1 MAQIQVLDS
10 GTINKIAAGE
20 VIERPASII
29 KELVENSIDAGASSI
44 IVEIRDG
51 GISYL
56 RVTDNGSGIEA
67 DDVRNAFLRHSTS
80 KIRKAED
87 LSLVT
92 SLGFRGEALASIAAV
107 ARVEMITK
115 TQRALTGIHYL
126 IEGGKENLLEE
137 VAAVSGTTIKVEDLF
152 YNTPARRKF
161 LKKAPAEAAAVTELM
176 QNFALGHPEI
186 SFQYMRNNVRV
197 LHTPGNYQMKNCIY
211 SVYGK
216 EILGQMLEADYEDG
230 IRVTGYVSRPQ
241 LVRANRTYQHFFIN
255 GRLVRN
261 RILDK
266 AIEEAY
272 KDLIMPGTFPLAVLA
287 LSLDPQLVDVNV
299 HPAKTEVRF
308 SNDGWILEQVYKAIT
323 QTLQKDSLEAKVVE
337 AAASSKG
344 DGTEFRTDP
353 QQQEEEKTSAKQAFT
368 EYYTGVQQSLTQE
381 DEPARKP
388 VQEAARSQSAWA
400 QPTAPVQP
408 TQPTP
413 QHIAQSTSQSTE
425 RLAAQQ
431 NVSAQPVWPQSAQ
444 PAAPMQPTVVEDDT
458 TVYRTRNFPDV
469 RTMRIV
475 GQVFATYWLAEEGGI
490 LYMIDQHAAHERVMY
505 DRITKQLA
513 VGSLDSQILL
523 DPLPVTL
530 SPADYDSV
538 MSALPE
544 FTRMGFDVE
553 PFGENTVIL
562 RCVPYI
568 FNGPMNEDDFR
579 EMAAAVTSGSLNSR
593 KDLLLDRM
601 AMMSCKA
608 AIKGDNVYSEQ
619 EARAL
624 FEALFHT
631 TNPFNCPHGRPTILT
646 MTQTQFEKLFK
657 RIV

>member
-44 IVEIRDG
+44 LVEIRDG

-80 KIRKAED
+80 KIRSAED

-126 IEGGKENLLEE
+126 IEGGKEMLMEE

-152 YNTPARRKF
+152 FNTPARRKV
-161 LKKAPAEAAAVTELM
+161 LKKAPAEATAVTELM

-216 EILGQMLEADYEDG
+216 EILGQMLEADYNDG
-230 IRVTGYVSRPQ
+230 IQVTGYVSRPQ

-261 RILDK
+261 KTLDK
-266 AIEEAY
+266 ALEEAY
-272 KDLIMPGTFPLAVLA
+272 KDLIMPGSFPMAVLT

-308 SNDGWILEQVYKAIT
+308 ANDGWILEEVYKAVT
-323 QTLQKDSLEAKVVE
+323 QTLQKDSLETQVVE
-337 AAASSKG
+337 AAATQNDIAG
-344 DGTEFRTDP
+344 IRTAP
-353 QQQEEEKTSAKQAFT
+353 EQVKEEKTPAKQAFT
-368 EYYTGVQQSLTQE
+368 EYYTGVQQSLAQVGQI
-381 DEPARKP
+381 P
-388 VQEAARSQSAWA
+388 VRTSEETPA
-400 QPTAPVQP
+400 QPTP
-408 TQPTP
+408 
-413 QHIAQSTSQSTE
+413 
-425 RLAAQQ
+425 
-431 NVSAQPVWPQSAQ
+431 AQPV
-444 PAAPMQPTVVEDDT
+444 PAETTVLADDT
-458 TVYRTRNFPDV
+458 AVYRTRSFPDV

-475 GQVFATYWLAEEGGI
+475 GQVFATYWIAEDAGV
-490 LYMIDQHAAHERVMY
+490 LYLIDQHAAHERVMY
-505 DRITKQLA
+505 DRITRQLTT
-513 VGSLDSQILL
+513 GSLDSQILL
-523 DPLPVTL
+523 EPVPVTL
-530 SPADYDSV
+530 SPADYNSV
-538 MSALPE
+538 MNAMPE
-544 FTRMGFDVE
+544 FTQMGFDVE

-568 FNGPMNEDDFR
+568 FNGPMSEDDFR
-579 EMAAAVTSGSLNSR
+579 GMAAAVTAGSLNSR
-593 KDLLLDRM
+593 HDLLLDRM

-608 AIKGDNVYSEQ
+608 AIKGEHVYSEQ

-631 TNPFNCPHGRPTILT
+631 SNPFNCPHGRPTILT
-646 MTQTQFEKLFK
+646 LTRTQFEKLFK

>member
-44 IVEIRDG
+44 LVEIRDG
-51 GISYL
+51 GITYL

-80 KIRKAED
+80 KIRSAED

-126 IEGGKENLLEE
+126 IEGGKEMLMEE

-152 YNTPARRKF
+152 FNTPARRKF

-216 EILGQMLEADYEDG
+216 EILGQMLEADYSDG
-230 IRVTGYVSRPQ
+230 IQVTGYVSRPQ

-261 RILDK
+261 KTLDK
-266 AIEEAY
+266 ALEEAY
-272 KDLIMPGTFPLAVLA
+272 KDLIMPGSFPIAVLT

-308 SNDGWILEQVYKAIT
+308 ANDGWILEEVYKAVT
-323 QTLQKDSLEAKVVE
+323 QTLQKDSLETKVVE
-337 AAASSKG
+337 AAATQNDIAG
-344 DGTEFRTDP
+344 IRTAP
-353 QQQEEEKTSAKQAFT
+353 EQVKEEKTPAKQAFT
-368 EYYTGVQQSLTQE
+368 EYYTGVQQSLAQVGQF
-381 DEPARKP
+381 P
-388 VQEAARSQSAWA
+388 VRTSEETPA
-400 QPTAPVQP
+400 QPTPVQP
-408 TQPTP
+408 
-413 QHIAQSTSQSTE
+413 A
-425 RLAAQQ
+425 
-431 NVSAQPVWPQSAQ
+431 
-444 PAAPMQPTVVEDDT
+444 PAAARPEPQYADPVQQQIRPVPQTAAYTAPQAAVPAETTVLADDT
-458 TVYRTRNFPDV
+458 AVYRTRSFPDV

-475 GQVFATYWLAEEGGI
+475 GQVFATYWIAEDAGV
-490 LYMIDQHAAHERVMY
+490 LYLIDQHAAHERVMY
-505 DRITKQLA
+505 DRITRQLTT
-513 VGSLDSQILL
+513 GSLDSQILL
-523 DPLPVTL
+523 EPVPVTL
-530 SPADYDSV
+530 SPADYNSV
-538 MSALPE
+538 MNVMPE
-544 FTRMGFDVE
+544 FTQMGFDVE

-568 FNGPMNEDDFR
+568 FNGPMSEDDFR
-579 EMAAAVTSGSLNSR
+579 GMAAAVTAGSLNSR
-593 KDLLLDRM
+593 HDLLLDRM

-608 AIKGDNVYSEQ
+608 AIKGEHVYSEQ

-631 TNPFNCPHGRPTILT
+631 SNPFNCPHGRPTILT
-646 MTQTQFEKLFK
+646 LTRMQFEKLFK

>member
-44 IVEIRDG
+44 LVEIRDG
-51 GISYL
+51 GITYL

-80 KIRKAED
+80 KIRTAED

-115 TQRALTGIHYL
+115 TQRALTGIHYR
-126 IEGGKENLLEE
+126 IEGGKEMLMEE

-152 YNTPARRKF
+152 FNTPARRKF

-216 EILGQMLEADYEDG
+216 EILGQMLEADYSDG
-230 IRVTGYVSRPQ
+230 IHVTGYVSRPQ

-261 RILDK
+261 KTLDK
-266 AIEEAY
+266 ALEEAY
-272 KDLIMPGTFPLAVLA
+272 KDLIMPGSFPMAVLA

-308 SNDGWILEQVYKAIT
+308 ANDGWILEEVYKAIT
-323 QTLQKDSLEAKVVE
+323 QTLQKDSLETKVVE
-337 AAASSKG
+337 AAAAQN
-344 DGTEFRTDP
+344 DTADLRTAAE
-353 QQQEEEKTSAKQAFT
+353 QAKEEKTPAKQAFT
-368 EYYTGVQQSLTQE
+368 EYYTGVQQSLVQ
-381 DEPARKP
+381 DEKKP
-388 VQEAARSQSAWA
+388 VQPAVENQAA
-400 QPTAPVQP
+400 QPAPVQMPGFQSAPVQP
-408 TQPTP
+408 SAP
-413 QHIAQSTSQSTE
+413 QIP
-425 RLAAQQ
+425 
-431 NVSAQPVWPQSAQ
+431 VQPVPGSAADTV
-444 PAAPMQPTVVEDDT
+444 PAAAASAETPVFADETA
-458 TVYRTRNFPDV
+458 VYRTRNFPDV

-475 GQVFATYWLAEEGGI
+475 GQVFATYWIAEDAGV
-490 LYMIDQHAAHERVMY
+490 LYLIDQHAAHERVMY
-505 DRITKQLA
+505 DRITRQLTT
-513 VGSLDSQILL
+513 GSLDSQILL
-523 DPLPVTL
+523 DPVPVTL
-530 SPADYDSV
+530 SPADYNSV
-538 MSALPE
+538 MNAMPE
-544 FTRMGFDVE
+544 FTQMGFDVE

-562 RCVPYI
+562 RCVPYV
-568 FNGPMNEDDFR
+568 FNGPMSEDDFR
-579 EMAAAVTSGSLNSR
+579 EMAAAVTAGSLNSR
-593 KDLLLDRM
+593 HDLLLDRM

-608 AIKGDNVYSEQ
+608 AIKGEHVYSEQ

-631 TNPFNCPHGRPTILT
+631 SNPFNCPHGRPTILT
-646 MTQTQFEKLFK
+646 LTRTQFEKLFK

>member
-44 IVEIRDG
+44 LVEIRDG

-80 KIRKAED
+80 KIRSAED

-126 IEGGKENLLEE
+126 IEGGKEMLMEE

-152 YNTPARRKF
+152 FNTPARRKF
-161 LKKAPAEAAAVTELM
+161 LKKAPAEATAVTELM

-216 EILGQMLEADYEDG
+216 EILGQMLEADYNDG
-230 IRVTGYVSRPQ
+230 IQVTGYVSRPQ

-261 RILDK
+261 KTLDK
-266 AIEEAY
+266 ALEEAY
-272 KDLIMPGTFPLAVLA
+272 KDLIMPGSFPMAVLT

-308 SNDGWILEQVYKAIT
+308 ANDGWILEEVYKAVT
-323 QTLQKDSLEAKVVE
+323 QTLQKDSLETKVVE
-337 AAASSKG
+337 AAAAQNDIAG
-344 DGTEFRTDP
+344 IRTAP
-353 QQQEEEKTSAKQAFT
+353 EQVKEEKTPAKQAFT
-368 EYYTGVQQSLTQE
+368 EYYTGVQQSLAQVGQI
-381 DEPARKP
+381 P
-388 VQEAARSQSAWA
+388 VRTSEETPA
-400 QPTAPVQP
+400 QPTP
-408 TQPTP
+408 
-413 QHIAQSTSQSTE
+413 
-425 RLAAQQ
+425 
-431 NVSAQPVWPQSAQ
+431 AQPV
-444 PAAPMQPTVVEDDT
+444 PAETTVLADDT
-458 TVYRTRNFPDV
+458 AVYRTRSFPDV

-475 GQVFATYWLAEEGGI
+475 GQVFATYWIAEDAGV
-490 LYMIDQHAAHERVMY
+490 LYLIDQHAAHERVMY
-505 DRITKQLA
+505 DRITRQLTT
-513 VGSLDSQILL
+513 GSLDSQILL
-523 DPLPVTL
+523 EPVPVTL
-530 SPADYDSV
+530 SPADYNSV
-538 MSALPE
+538 MNAMPE
-544 FTRMGFDVE
+544 FTQMGFDVE

-568 FNGPMNEDDFR
+568 FNGPMSEDDFR
-579 EMAAAVTSGSLNSR
+579 GMAAAVTAGSLNSR
-593 KDLLLDRM
+593 HDLLLDRM

-608 AIKGDNVYSEQ
+608 AIKGEHVYSEQ

-631 TNPFNCPHGRPTILT
+631 SNPFNCPHGRPTILT
-646 MTQTQFEKLFK
+646 LTRTQFEKLFK